1 MCFFKHRSKSA
12 ADEEQGGTSDR
23 ETPSWYRSLPGEI
36 YSKWPNTDGEPEA
49 PAFLKHC
56 TSVDMEDEMLISMLS
71 AYGIPA
77 VKVYPG
83 SGGFGAVVLGMSGEG
98 SDIFVPISM
107 HDDAAS
113 LIGGGS
119 DE

>member
-1 MCFFKHRSKSA
+1 MCFFKHKSKSPT
-12 ADEEQGGTSDR
+12 DGEHEDLS
-23 ETPSWYRSLPGEI
+23 EKEPPSWYRSLPGEI
-36 YSKWPNTDGEPEA
+36 YRSWPKTDGEPEA

-56 TSVDMEDEMLISMLS
+56 SSVDMEDEMLISMLS

-77 VKVYPG
+77 VKIYPG
-83 SGGFGAVVLGMSGEG
+83 SGSFGAVVLGMSAEG

-113 LIGGGS
+113 LIGGGT